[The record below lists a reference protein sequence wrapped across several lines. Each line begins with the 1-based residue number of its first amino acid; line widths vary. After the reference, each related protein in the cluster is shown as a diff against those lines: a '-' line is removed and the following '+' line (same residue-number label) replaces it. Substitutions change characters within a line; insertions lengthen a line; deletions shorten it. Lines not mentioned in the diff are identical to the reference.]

1 MPIDKEIFAQQMALL
16 AGRIGRNLEAP
27 IFACYY
33 SGLSAELST
42 ERFVAAMTI
51 AFRSWSG
58 EFRTWPSPKQIIEL
72 IAPVP
77 NPTLPAHEAFEKVLA
92 ITNDPRIERP
102 AQLEQIQNLG
112 ALTMRA
118 FRAAGG
124 FRDFQNI
131 LEADI
136 PWVRRRFV
144 EAFTAATETAIAE
157 SQATLALEQSDEK
170 TRGLIAQLA
179 KAKQMPDPRAAQQ
192 RITEKA
198 S

>member
-1 MPIDKEIFAQQMALL
+1 
-16 AGRIGRNLEAP
+16 
-27 IFACYY
+27 
-33 SGLSAELST
+33 
-42 ERFVAAMTI
+42 
-51 AFRSWSG
+51 
-58 EFRTWPSPKQIIEL
+58 
-72 IAPVP
+72 VP